1 MDIAIIGS
9 GNVGKALAGAATR
22 AGHSVTVA
30 SAQPEHA
37 EEAARSAGARA
48 ANSSREAV
56 RGVDAVVLAVPGP
69 ALDAVIGDLRPD
81 LAGKIVIDVTN
92 RMNPADNSTVLDG
105 SSNAEQ
111 LQAKVPD
118 AKVVKAF
125 NTAFASRQANPSMGG
140 SRPDGYV
147 AGNDA
152 DAKAQVLQL
161 VESIGFRP
169 VDAGDLYMARVL
181 EGMAL
186 LNMTLQMRTNGSW
199 QSAWQLTEPA
209 GAS

>member
-22 AGHSVTVA
+22 AGHSVTMA
-30 SAQPEHA
+30 SAHPEHA

-56 RGVDAVVLAVPGP
+56 RGVEAVVLAVPGP
-69 ALDAVIGDLRPD
+69 ALDAVIEELRPD
-81 LAGKIVIDVTN
+81 LPGKIVIDVTN

-105 SSNAEQ
+105 SSNAEH

-140 SRPDGYV
+140 SRADGYV

-161 VESIGFRP
+161 VE
-169 VDAGDLYMARVL
+169 
-181 EGMAL
+181 
-186 LNMTLQMRTNGSW
+186 
-199 QSAWQLTEPA
+199 
-209 GAS
+209 

>member
-1 MDIAIIGS
+1 M
-9 GNVGKALAGAATR
+9 
-22 AGHSVTVA
+22 
-30 SAQPEHA
+30 E
-37 EEAARSAGARA
+37 
-48 ANSSREAV
+48 
-56 RGVDAVVLAVPGP
+56 
-69 ALDAVIGDLRPD
+69 
-81 LAGKIVIDVTN
+81 
-92 RMNPADNSTVLDG
+92 
-105 SSNAEQ
+105 
-111 LQAKVPD
+111 
-118 AKVVKAF
+118 
-125 NTAFASRQANPSMGG
+125 G
-140 SRPDGYV
+140 SRADGYV

-152 DAKAQVLQL
+152 DAKAQVPQL